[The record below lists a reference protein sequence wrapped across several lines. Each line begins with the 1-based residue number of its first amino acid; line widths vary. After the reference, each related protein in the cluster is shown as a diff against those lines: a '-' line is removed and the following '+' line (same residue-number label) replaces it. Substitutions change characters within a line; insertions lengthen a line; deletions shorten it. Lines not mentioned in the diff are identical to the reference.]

1 MAQITGSRG
10 ASMDADLI
18 RQKVQENPAL
28 ANDPNFISQAL
39 NFLGLGGGAGTPEVS
54 PQSSRLTG
62 NVGLNPMSTGP
73 ITTGGGSSGA
83 VGNMAGATTYNP
95 SRSFERQLG
104 VAVTGGGG
112 GGGVSITGAG
122 GGGAGGGG
130 GGRPPITGAGADAP
144 LPSGGGG
151 GGGSSIPSMGAT
163 AAAGG
168 GGRTPTV
175 TTADGGKGFQNLL
188 NTKGLTGFVDRNRG
202 GLGKAAR
209 YAGAGTVLDEIG
221 QGDFVGAAGAGAAT
235 LAAGPILQ
243 RLAAGIPAAGPLGM
257 LAKGAVYAGG
267 SLLAAGGGANLAT
280 GIAKMAGGVI
290 PGAQGIVDT
299 VTGQRREEGKS
310 GLTGKGV
317 GYSDEDIRRLQQL
330 ANIQTN
336 VPVDAARQMLP
347 IQNQYENAQLGRSM
361 QQAQQNAQLRGAL
374 DRQLY
379 LAQLTQGAQT
389 EAGSTVRS
397 ILGSSNPYAAATFRG

>member
-1 MAQITGSRG
+1 
-10 ASMDADLI
+10 MDADLF
-18 RQKVQENPAL
+18 RQKIQENPEL
-28 ANDPNFISQAL
+28 AKDPNFISQAL
-39 NFLGLGGGAGTPEVS
+39 SFLGFGGGGAGTPEVNS
-54 PQSSRLTG
+54 QASRLTG
-62 NVGLNPMSTGP
+62 NIGVNPMTTGP

-83 VGNMAGATTYNP
+83 VGNMAGASTYNP
-95 SRSFERQLG
+95 SRSFEREPS
-104 VAVTGGGG
+104 ASITGSRGG
-112 GGGVSITGAG
+112 GGGVPITG
-122 GGGAGGGG
+122 GGGAGGG
-130 GGRPPITGAGADAP
+130 GGRPPITGAGADVP
-144 LPSGGGG
+144 MPSGGGG
-151 GGGSSIPSMGAT
+151 ASSIPGNMGA
-163 AAAGG
+163 AGRSPAGGG

-175 TTADGGKGFQNLL
+175 TTADGGKGFQKLL
-188 NTKGLTGFVDRNRG
+188 NAKGLTGFVDNNRG

-209 YAGAGTVLDEIG
+209 YAGVGTVLDEIG
-221 QGDFVGAAGAGAAT
+221 QGDFVSAAGAGAAT

-243 RLAAGIPAAGPLGM
+243 RIAAGIPTTGLPGM
-257 LAKGAVYAGG
+257 LAKGALYAGG

-317 GYSDEDIRRLQQL
+317 GYSDEDIRRLEQL
-330 ANIQTN
+330 ANIQKN
-336 VPVDAARQMLP
+336 LPVDVARQMLP

-374 DRQLY
+374 DRQLQM
-379 LAQLTQGAQT
+379 AQLTQGSQV

-397 ILGSSNPYAAATFRG
+397 ILNSSNPYAAATFRG

>member
-1 MAQITGSRG
+1 
-10 ASMDADLI
+10 MDADLI

-39 NFLGLGGGAGTPEVS
+39 NFLGLGGGAGTPEVA
-54 PQSSRLTG
+54 PQGSRVTG

-83 VGNMAGATTYNP
+83 VGNMAGASTYNP

-104 VAVTGGGG
+104 VPITGGGG
-112 GGGVSITGAG
+112 S
-122 GGGAGGGG
+122 GGGG
-130 GGRPPITGAGADAP
+130 GGRPPITGVGADAP
-144 LPSGGGG
+144 LPLGGG

-163 AAAGG
+163 AAAG

-188 NTKGLTGFVDRNRG
+188 NTKGLTGFVDKNRG

-243 RLAAGIPAAGPLGM
+243 RLAAGIPAAGLPGM
-257 LAKGAVYAGG
+257 LAKGALYAGG

-299 VTGQRREEGKS
+299 ITGQRREEGKS

-317 GYSDEDIRRLQQL
+317 GFSDEDIRRIEQL
-330 ANIQTN
+330 ASIQGRSA
-336 VPVDAARQMLP
+336 VDVAREMLP
-347 IQNQYENAQLGRSM
+347 IQNQYEKAKLGNAM

-374 DRQLY
+374 DRQSY
-379 LAQLTQGAQT
+379 IAQLTGGAQT
-389 EAGSTVRS
+389 EAGTTVRS
-397 ILGSSNPYAAATFRG
+397 ILNSSNPYAAATFRG

>member
-1 MAQITGSRG
+1 
-10 ASMDADLI
+10 MDADLI
-18 RQKVQENPAL
+18 RQKLQENPAL
-28 ANDPNFISQAL
+28 ANDPSFISQAL
-39 NFLGLGGGAGTPEVS
+39 SFFGLGGGGAGTPEVN
-54 PQSSRLTG
+54 PQASRLTG
-62 NVGLNPMSTGP
+62 NIGVNPMTTGP
-73 ITTGGGSSGA
+73 ITTGGSSSGA
-83 VGNMAGATTYNP
+83 VGNMAGASTYNP

-104 VAVTGGGG
+104 VPITGGGG
-112 GGGVSITGAG
+112 GGGGVPITG
-122 GGGAGGGG
+122 GGGAGGG

-144 LPSGGGG
+144 MPSGGGG
-151 GGGSSIPSMGAT
+151 GGASSIPAMGA
-163 AAAGG
+163 AGSPPAGG
-168 GGRTPTV
+168 GGKSTPTV
-175 TTADGGKGFQNLL
+175 TTADGGKGFQKLL
-188 NTKGLTGFVDRNRG
+188 NTKGLTGFVDSNRG

-209 YAGAGTVLDEIG
+209 YAGVGTVLDEIG

-243 RLAAGIPAAGPLGM
+243 RIAAGIPTAGLPGM
-257 LAKGAVYAGG
+257 AAKGALYGIG

-317 GYSDEDIRRLQQL
+317 GYSDEDIRRYEQL
-330 ANIQTN
+330 ANISKN
-336 VPVDAARQMLP
+336 LPVDVARQMLP

-374 DRQLY
+374 DRQLQ
-379 LAQLTQGAQT
+379 LAQLTQGSQV
-389 EAGSTVRS
+389 EAGATVRS
-397 ILGSSNPYAAATFRG
+397 ILNSSNPYAAATFRG

>member
-1 MAQITGSRG
+1 
-10 ASMDADLI
+10 MDANLL
-18 RQKVQENPAL
+18 RQQINENPAL
-28 ANDPNFISQAL
+28 ANDPNFLSRL
-39 NFLGLGGGAGTPEVS
+39 VDLFTGGGAGTPEVN
-54 PQSSRLTG
+54 PQDSRLTG
-62 NVGLNPMSTGP
+62 NLGLKSSPMSTGP

-83 VGNMAGATTYNP
+83 VGNMAGASTYNP
-95 SRSFERQLG
+95 SRSFEREPS
-104 VAVTGGGG
+104 ASITGSRGG
-112 GGGVSITGAG
+112 GGGVSITG

-130 GGRPPITGAGADAP
+130 GGRPPITGPGADVP
-144 LPSGGGG
+144 MPSGGGG
-151 GGGSSIPSMGAT
+151 GGASSIPGNMGA
-163 AAAGG
+163 AGRSPAGGG

-188 NTKGLTGFVDRNRG
+188 NAKGLTGFVNNNRG

-209 YAGAGTVLDEIG
+209 YAGVGTVLDEIG

-243 RLAAGIPAAGPLGM
+243 RIAAGIPAAGFPGM
-257 LAKGAVYAGG
+257 AAKGALYLGG

-317 GYSDEDIRRLQQL
+317 GYSDEDIRRIEQL
-330 ANIQTN
+330 ASMSGRL
-336 VPVDAARQMLP
+336 PVDVARQMLP

-374 DRQLY
+374 DRQLQM
-379 LAQLTQGAQT
+379 AQLTQQAQV
-389 EAGSTVRS
+389 EAGSTVRT
-397 ILGSSNPYAAATFRG
+397 ILNSSNPYAAATFRG

>member
-1 MAQITGSRG
+1 
-10 ASMDADLI
+10 MDANLL
-18 RQKVQENPAL
+18 RQQINENPAL
-28 ANDPNFISQAL
+28 ANDPNFLSRL
-39 NFLGLGGGAGTPEVS
+39 VDLFTGVGAGTPEVN
-54 PQSSRLTG
+54 PQTSRLTG
-62 NVGLNPMSTGP
+62 NIGVNPMTTGP

-83 VGNMAGATTYNP
+83 VGNMAGASTYNP
-95 SRSFERQLG
+95 SRSFEREPS
-104 VAVTGGGG
+104 ASITGSRGG
-112 GGGVSITGAG
+112 GGGVSITG

-130 GGRPPITGAGADAP
+130 GGRPPVSGAGADVP
-144 LPSGGGG
+144 MPSGGGG
-151 GGGSSIPSMGAT
+151 GGASSIPVMGAEGRSP
-163 AAAGG
+163 AGGG

-175 TTADGGKGFQNLL
+175 TTADGGKGFQKLL
-188 NTKGLTGFVDRNRG
+188 NTKGLTGFVDSNRG

-209 YAGAGTVLDEIG
+209 YAGVGTVLDEIG

-243 RLAAGIPAAGPLGM
+243 RIAAGIPAAGLPGM
-257 LAKGAVYAGG
+257 LAKGALYAGG

-280 GIAKMAGGVI
+280 GITKMAGGVI

-317 GYSDEDIRRLQQL
+317 GYSDEDIRRYEQL
-330 ANIQTN
+330 ANISKN
-336 VPVDAARQMLP
+336 LPVDVARQMLP

-374 DRQLY
+374 DRQLQM
-379 LAQLTQGAQT
+379 AQLTQGSQV
-389 EAGSTVRS
+389 EAGATVRT
-397 ILGSSNPYAAATFRG
+397 ILNSSNPYAAATFRG

>member
-1 MAQITGSRG
+1 MPMAAQVTTSRG

-18 RQKVQENPAL
+18 RQKLQENPAL
-28 ANDPNFISQAL
+28 ANDPNFLSQAL
-39 NFLGLGGGAGTPEVS
+39 SFFGLGGGGAGTPEVN
-54 PQSSRLTG
+54 PQASRLTG
-62 NVGLNPMSTGP
+62 NLGLNPMSTGP

-83 VGNMAGATTYNP
+83 VGNMAGVSTYNP

-104 VAVTGGGG
+104 VPITGGGG
-112 GGGVSITGAG
+112 A
-122 GGGAGGGG
+122 GGG
-130 GGRPPITGAGADAP
+130 GGRPPITGAGADVP
-144 LPSGGGG
+144 MPSGGGG
-151 GGGSSIPSMGAT
+151 GGASSIPGNMGA
-163 AAAGG
+163 AGRSPAGGG

-188 NTKGLTGFVDRNRG
+188 NAKGLTGFVDNNRG

-209 YAGAGTVLDEIG
+209 YAGVGTVLDEIG

-243 RLAAGIPAAGPLGM
+243 RIAAGIPTAGLPGM
-257 LAKGAVYAGG
+257 AAKGALYGIG

-290 PGAQGIVDT
+290 PGAQGVVDT

-317 GYSDEDIRRLQQL
+317 GYSDEDIRRYEQL
-330 ANIQTN
+330 ANISKN
-336 VPVDAARQMLP
+336 LPVDVARQMLP

-374 DRQLY
+374 DRQLQ
-379 LAQLTQGAQT
+379 LAQLTQGSQV
-389 EAGSTVRS
+389 EAGATVRS
-397 ILGSSNPYAAATFRG
+397 ILNSSNPYAAATFRG

>member
-1 MAQITGSRG
+1 
-10 ASMDADLI
+10 MDADLI
-18 RQKVQENPAL
+18 RQKIQENPAL
-28 ANDPNFISQAL
+28 ANDPTFISQAL
-39 NFLGLGGGAGTPEVS
+39 SFLGFGGGGAGTPEVN
-54 PQSSRLTG
+54 PQASRLTG
-62 NVGLNPMSTGP
+62 NIGINPMTTGP

-83 VGNMAGATTYNP
+83 VGNMAGASTYNP

-104 VAVTGGGG
+104 VPITGGGG
-112 GGGVSITGAG
+112 A
-122 GGGAGGGG
+122 GGG

-144 LPSGGGG
+144 MPSGGGG
-151 GGGSSIPSMGAT
+151 GGASSIPGNMGA
-163 AAAGG
+163 AGSPPAGG
-168 GGRTPTV
+168 GGKSTPTV
-175 TTADGGKGFQNLL
+175 TTADGGKGFQKLL
-188 NTKGLTGFVDRNRG
+188 NTKGLTGFVDSNRG

-209 YAGAGTVLDEIG
+209 YAGVGTVLDEIG

-243 RLAAGIPAAGPLGM
+243 RIAAGIPAAGLPGM
-257 LAKGAVYAGG
+257 LAKGALYAGG

-317 GYSDEDIRRLQQL
+317 GYSDEDIRRIEQL
-330 ANIQTN
+330 ASIQGRL
-336 VPVDAARQMLP
+336 PVDVARQMLP

-374 DRQLY
+374 DRQLQM
-379 LAQLTQGAQT
+379 AQLTQGSQV
-389 EAGSTVRS
+389 EAGATVRS
-397 ILGSSNPYAAATFRG
+397 ILNSSNPYAAATFRG

>member
-18 RQKVQENPAL
+18 RQKVQENPVL
-28 ANDPNFISQAL
+28 ANDPNFISQL
-39 NFLGLGGGAGTPEVS
+39 ISLFGGGGAGTPEVN
-54 PQSSRLTG
+54 PQTSRLTG
-62 NVGLNPMSTGP
+62 NVGLTPMSTGP

-83 VGNMAGATTYNP
+83 VGNMAGTNTYNP

-130 GGRPPITGAGADAP
+130 GGRPPITGVGADAP

-151 GGGSSIPSMGAT
+151 GGASSIPSMGAT

-188 NTKGLTGFVDRNRG
+188 NTKGLTGFVDKNRG

-243 RLAAGIPAAGPLGM
+243 RLAAGIPAAGLPGM
-257 LAKGAVYAGG
+257 LAKGALYAGG

-317 GYSDEDIRRLQQL
+317 GYSDEDIRRIEQL
-330 ANIQTN
+330 ASIQGRL
-336 VPVDAARQMLP
+336 PVDVARQMLP

-374 DRQLY
+374 DRQLQI
-379 LAQLTQGAQT
+379 AQLTQGSQS
-389 EAGSTVRS
+389 EAGATVRS
-397 ILGSSNPYAAATFRG
+397 ILNSSNPYAAATFRG

>member
-1 MAQITGSRG
+1 
-10 ASMDADLI
+10 MDADLI

-83 VGNMAGATTYNP
+83 VGNMAGTSTYNP

-104 VAVTGGGG
+104 VPITGGG
-112 GGGVSITGAG
+112 
-122 GGGAGGGG
+122 GGGG
-130 GGRPPITGAGADAP
+130 GGRPPITGVGADAP
-144 LPSGGGG
+144 LPSGGG

-188 NTKGLTGFVDRNRG
+188 NTKGLTGFVDKNRG

-243 RLAAGIPAAGPLGM
+243 RLAAGIPAAGLPGM
-257 LAKGAVYAGG
+257 LAKGALYAGG

-317 GYSDEDIRRLQQL
+317 GYSDEDIRRIEQL
-330 ANIQTN
+330 ASIQGRL
-336 VPVDAARQMLP
+336 PVDVARQMLP

-374 DRQLY
+374 DRQLQI
-379 LAQLTQGAQT
+379 AQLTQGAQT
-389 EAGSTVRS
+389 EAGTTVRS
-397 ILGSSNPYAAATFRG
+397 ILNSSNPYAAATFRG

>member
-1 MAQITGSRG
+1 
-10 ASMDADLI
+10 MDADLI

-39 NFLGLGGGAGTPEVS
+39 NFLGLGGGAGTPEVN
-54 PQSSRLTG
+54 PQASRLTG

-83 VGNMAGATTYNP
+83 VGNMAGTSTYNP

-104 VAVTGGGG
+104 VPVTGGGG
-112 GGGVSITGAG
+112 GGGVSITG

-130 GGRPPITGAGADAP
+130 GGRPPITGAGVDAP

-151 GGGSSIPSMGAT
+151 GGASSIPGMGA
-163 AAAGG
+163 AGSSPAGGG

-175 TTADGGKGFQNLL
+175 TTADGGKGFQKLL
-188 NTKGLTGFVDRNRG
+188 NAKGLTGFVDNNRG

-209 YAGAGTVLDEIG
+209 YAGVGTVLDEIG

-243 RLAAGIPAAGPLGM
+243 RIAAGIPAAGLPGM
-257 LAKGAVYAGG
+257 LAKGALYAGG

-280 GIAKMAGGVI
+280 GITKMAGGVI

-317 GYSDEDIRRLQQL
+317 GYSDEDIRRIEQL
-330 ANIQTN
+330 ANIQKN
-336 VPVDAARQMLP
+336 LPVDVARQMLP

-361 QQAQQNAQLRGAL
+361 QQAQQNAQLKGAL
-374 DRQLY
+374 DRQLQI
-379 LAQLTQGAQT
+379 AQLTQGAQS
-389 EAGSTVRS
+389 EAGTTVRS
-397 ILGSSNPYAAATFRG
+397 ILNSSNPYAAATFRG